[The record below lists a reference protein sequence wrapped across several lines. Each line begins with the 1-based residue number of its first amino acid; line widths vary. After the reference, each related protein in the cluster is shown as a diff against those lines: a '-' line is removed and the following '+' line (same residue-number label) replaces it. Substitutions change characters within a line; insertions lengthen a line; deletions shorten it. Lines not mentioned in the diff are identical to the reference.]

1 MRVLRKI
8 WSRLFDPVFYRK
20 RLRVAMRCCRS
31 FDDEPKSCS
40 IDALGPLGKA
50 TVFVAH
56 PDDET
61 FCSGL
66 ICRLVDAGV
75 EVHALC
81 LTRGEGG
88 PTGGG
93 LRADLGRIREG
104 EMRKACAVLGISQV
118 HFLDHVDPVAGEFR
132 VYAPAVSPRALAE
145 QIAPYLQGSDLLISH
160 GSSGEYWH
168 PAHLLVHA
176 AAKIATTREDLE
188 WLTFL
193 ARHPDHP
200 IQRLVNQ
207 DDPIF
212 LCLDVS
218 DLRERRW
225 AALSEHVSQHG
236 LFARMAKGTAED
248 FISKTT
254 FEAFCL
260 VRDRE
265 SVR

>member
-1 MRVLRKI
+1 MVPFRKS
-8 WSRLFDPVFYRK
+8 WQRLSDPVFYRK
-20 RLRVAMRCCRS
+20 FLRDFIRSFRS
-31 FDDEPKSCS
+31 FDDEPETVST
-40 IDALGPLGKA
+40 DFLGKVHRA
-50 TVFVAH
+50 LVFVAH

-66 ICRLVDAGV
+66 ICNLVDSGV
-75 EVHALC
+75 EVDVLC
-81 LTRGEGG
+81 LTKGEGG
-88 PTGGG
+88 PTGGA
-93 LRADLGRIREG
+93 LRADLGRIREE
-104 EMRKACAVLGISQV
+104 EMRKSCAALGVSQV

-132 VYAPAVSPRALAE
+132 VYAPAVSPRALAD
-145 QIAPYLQGSDLLISH
+145 QIAPFLLGSDLLVSH

-176 AAKIATTREDLE
+176 AAKIAATREDLE

-218 DLRERRW
+218 DLRDRRW
-225 AALSEHVSQHG
+225 AALSNHVSQHG

-254 FEAFCL
+254 FESFCR
-260 VRDRE
+260 VKDRE
-265 SVR
+265 NGK